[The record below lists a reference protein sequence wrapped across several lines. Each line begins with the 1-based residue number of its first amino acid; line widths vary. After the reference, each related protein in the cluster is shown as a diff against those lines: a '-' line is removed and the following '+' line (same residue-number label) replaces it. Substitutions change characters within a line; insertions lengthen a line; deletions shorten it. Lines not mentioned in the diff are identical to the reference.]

1 MTAESFEAP
10 DAVRRM
16 LVTTWAPVQQH
27 GHSQRGECSFPL
39 DEPSLTDWDFIPKP
53 DRQGIPLWRL
63 TSHQRT
69 LVQSLLAAGL
79 SEQGYTQTLQI
90 MAMENVLRERETELL
105 GIEPSIEPSSV
116 HAASRTMRHFNLPST
131 VAAIW

>member
-1 MTAESFEAP
+1 
-10 DAVRRM
+10 M
-16 LVTTWAPVQQH
+16 LVPH
-27 GHSQRGECSFPL
+27 GRSRR
-39 DEPSLTDWDFIPKP
+39 TDWDFVPKP